1 MSEASSVE
9 EILGKAKEEEGRYEW
24 LKAADCYQK
33 ALTTVAETDFLG
45 KGQILEDLAYVV
57 YKAAFQAEGSIEFKA
72 GVAKALVHYEEAR
85 GIYQGSFDVRKMPRI
100 CRCNAMIAF
109 AGYWLATTAA
119 ERRRSIEECWALT
132 KQALESFTPGEKWEF
147 GKTFTQLSLSNY
159 LLSFFLDADGYD
171 SCRNAI
177 NEGIRYGEQAIA
189 FLSQLGD
196 QFHLAKAYAQTA
208 IYKEIFGMNSPPPA
222 DRERLEQEALS
233 YGSKAKQLS
242 EEAALL
248 ECYYLL
254 GIDLDSDRITADA
267 AKSLDY
273 ARKAKDKF
281 AIGGAFTS
289 LSMNALYKSTTVQ
302 DSDKRAELLTN
313 ALDYATNARNEFAK
327 LAWISIVYVS
337 DFWVDAL
344 YIRYFLLLASDETDL
359 PKRRD
364 LLQKAAD
371 SAPEAFKLAE
381 ESGTLMA
388 SMYVHTQLS
397 RVYFSLANT
406 QTDSE
411 QKKKMLEQAL
421 QHLSESTRMLERCGP
436 FLDFTMG
443 VRHSLLAD
451 IKWQI
456 ANLTADL
463 EDRKNLLR
471 EAIRLKQ
478 DALNLMSKDLS
489 GIYSESK
496 LYYPSY
502 GSHQFEYAEMLNSFF
517 KLTGEKDL
525 SEKAVEAYGQAA
537 ETFRGLAF
545 VSRSAE
551 CWWRIAQ
558 AYDVQG
564 EFSKAA
570 ESFAAASEEFKE
582 AATSIPK
589 LKDLYGELSVYMEA
603 WKEIEQGKH
612 GHKRQEYCLA
622 QNHFEKAADL
632 HKSSKHWC
640 YLTQNYAAWARME
653 NAEEQSRKGLEEEA
667 HEGFQLSS
675 DLFGEANREIRAH
688 LGKIED
694 ADERQ
699 LATSMLKATESRRLY
714 CKARIAI
721 EEAKVLDKTGEH
733 DLSARQYG
741 LAAKMFSKLTEELE
755 SETDKGECQFT
766 ACLSMA
772 WQKMAEAEAE
782 ESPQHYE
789 EASRLFEKA
798 KDFGQSEKT
807 RALVL
812 GHSHFCKALEA
823 GRRFVD
829 TRDMAEYAK
838 AVQQLESATS
848 YYLKAGLQS
857 ASEYTKA
864 TRLVFDAFV
873 HMGNAALEVDPEKR
887 TRLYMVSE
895 KALEASADSYMK
907 AGDHSRREQ
916 ALKLLEKAREQR
928 ELAISLAEVL
938 RAPIVASTTSFPA
951 PTPTSE
957 KAVGLERFEHAEVN
971 ANLILSRRELRIGES
986 VDLEIELANPGKG
999 QALLTQIEE
1008 AFPESFD
1015 LTTKLESYR
1024 VEGHNINMKG
1034 RRLDPL
1040 KTEEVKFSVKPKHKG
1055 SFTVRPRILYLD
1067 ENGKAKSHQ
1076 PEPLT
1081 ITVKELGIKGW
1092 ITGEA

>member
-1 MSEASSVE
+1 MSETSNVD
-9 EILGKAKEEEGRYEW
+9 EILGKAKEDEGRYEW
-24 LKAADCYQK
+24 LKAADCYRK
-33 ALTTVAETDFLG
+33 ALTAVAETDCLK
-45 KGQILEDLAYVV
+45 KGEISEKLAYAV
-57 YKAAFQAEGSIEFKA
+57 YKAAFQAENSHEFRAEMTKA
-72 GVAKALVHYEEAR
+72 SVSYEEAR
-85 GIYQGSFDVRKMPRI
+85 ATHEKSLDTGKMPRI
-100 CRCNAMIAF
+100 YRCNAMIAF
-109 AGYWLATTAA
+109 AGYWLAKTAA
-119 ERRRSIEECWALT
+119 ERRRLLEKCWALA
-132 KQALESFTPGEKWEF
+132 KRALESFTPGERLEF

-159 LLSFFLDADGYD
+159 LLSFFLDAEGYD

-208 IYKEIFGMNSPPPA
+208 IYKDIFGLNSRDPA
-222 DRERLEQEALS
+222 DQERIEQEALS
-233 YGSKAKQLS
+233 YASKAKQLS

-248 ECYYLL
+248 ECYYFL
-254 GIDLDSDRITADA
+254 GTDMGSDGITADA
-267 AKSLDY
+267 AKSLEY
-273 ARKAKDKF
+273 ARKAKDRF
-281 AIGGAFTS
+281 AIGGAFTI
-289 LSMNALYKSTTVQ
+289 LSINALSKSTTVE
-302 DSDKRAELLTN
+302 DSDKRVELLKK

-327 LAWISIVYVS
+327 LAWISIVYS
-337 DFWVDAL
+337 TDWWVDAP
-344 YIRYFLLLASDETDL
+344 YIRYFLLLASNETDL

-364 LLQKAAD
+364 LLQKAVD

-388 SMYVHTQLS
+388 SMYVRTILS
-397 RVYFSLANT
+397 RVYFYLAST
-406 QTDSE
+406 QSDSE

-421 QHLSESTRMLERCGP
+421 QHLSESIRMLELCGP
-436 FLDFTMG
+436 FNNFPAG
-443 VRHSLLAD
+443 VRHGLLAD
-451 IKWQI
+451 IKGQI
-456 ANLTADL
+456 ANLTADS
-463 EDRKNLLR
+463 EDQRNLLR
-471 EAIRLKQ
+471 EATRLKK
-478 DALNLMSKDLS
+478 DALNLMSKDIS
-489 GIYSESK
+489 GVYSESK
-496 LYYPSY
+496 YYYPVY
-502 GSHQFEYAEMLNSFF
+502 GSQQFEYAEMLNSLF

-525 SEKAVEAYGQAA
+525 SDKAVETYGQAA
-537 ETFRGLAF
+537 ETFRGLDFAG
-545 VSRSAE
+545 RSAE
-551 CWWRIAQ
+551 CCWRIAQ
-558 AYDVQG
+558 AYDAQG
-564 EFSKAA
+564 EFSRAA
-570 ESFAAASEEFKE
+570 ESFAAASEEFME
-582 AATSIPK
+582 AATSVPR

-612 GHKRQEYCLA
+612 GHKRQEYGLA

-640 YLTQNYAAWARME
+640 YLTQNYKAWARME

-667 HEGFQLSS
+667 CEGFQVSS
-675 DLFGEANREIRAH
+675 DIFGEANREIRAH

-694 ADERQ
+694 ADEGQ

-721 EEAKVLDKTGEH
+721 EEAKTLDKKGEH
-733 DLSARQYG
+733 DSSACQYG
-741 LAAKMFSKLTEELE
+741 LAVKMFGKLAEELE
-755 SETDKGECQFT
+755 SETDKRECQFI
-766 ACLSMA
+766 ACLCMA

-782 ESPQHYE
+782 ESPEHYE

-798 KDFGQSEKT
+798 KDLGQSEKT

-823 GRRFVD
+823 GRRFAD
-829 TRDMAEYAK
+829 TRDIAEYAK

-857 ASEYTKA
+857 ASEYIKA

-873 HMGNAALEVDPEKR
+873 HMGNAALEVDPDKR

-971 ANLILSRRELRIGES
+971 ANLILSRRELRVGEN
-986 VDLEIELANPGKG
+986 VDLEIELANAGKG

-1015 LTTKLESYR
+1015 LETKLESYR
-1024 VEGHNINMKG
+1024 IEGHNINMKG

-1040 KTEEVKFSVKPKHKG
+1040 KTEEVKFSVRPKHRG
-1055 SFTVRPRILYLD
+1055 SFTLHPRILYLD
-1067 ENGKAKSHQ
+1067 ENGNAKSHE
-1076 PEPLT
+1076 PEPVT

-1092 ITGEA
+1092 ITGDT

>member
-9 EILGKAKEEEGRYEW
+9 EILAKAKEEEGQYEW
-24 LKAADCYQK
+24 LKAADCYHK
-33 ALTTVAETDFLG
+33 ALTALAETDFLR
-45 KGQILEDLAYVV
+45 KGEISEKLAYAV
-57 YKAAFQAEGSIEFKA
+57 YKAAFQAEDSHEFRAEMTKA
-72 GVAKALVHYEEAR
+72 SASYEEAR
-85 GIYQGSFDVRKMPRI
+85 ATYEKSLDTRKMPKI
-100 CRCNAMIAF
+100 YRCNAMIAF
-109 AGYWLATTAA
+109 ARYWLANTAA
-119 ERRRSIEECWALT
+119 ERRKWVEECWALT

-147 GKTFTQLSLSNY
+147 GKTFTQLSLSDF

-177 NEGIRYGEQAIA
+177 DEGIRYGEQAIA
-189 FLSQLGD
+189 CLSQLED

-208 IYKEIFGMNSPPPA
+208 IYKDIFGLNSRAPA
-222 DRERLEQEALS
+222 DQERIEQEALS
-233 YGSKAKQLS
+233 YASKAKQLS

-248 ECYYLL
+248 ECYYFL
-254 GIDLDSDRITADA
+254 GTDMGSDGITADA
-267 AKSLDY
+267 AKSLEY
-273 ARKAKDKF
+273 ARKAKDRF
-281 AIGGAFTS
+281 AIGGAFTI
-289 LSMNALYKSTTVQ
+289 LSFNALSKSITVE
-302 DSDKRAELLTN
+302 DSDKRAELLKKI
-313 ALDYATNARNEFAK
+313 LDYATNARNEFAK
-327 LAWISIVYVS
+327 LAWISIVYSS
-337 DFWVDAL
+337 DLWVDAP

-359 PKRRD
+359 RKRRD
-364 LLQKAAD
+364 LLQKAVD

-388 SMYVHTQLS
+388 SMYVHTILS
-397 RVYFSLANT
+397 RVYFFLANT
-406 QTDSE
+406 QVDSE
-411 QKKKMLEQAL
+411 QKKMLEQAL
-421 QHLSESTRMLERCGP
+421 QHLSESIRMLELCGP
-436 FLDFTMG
+436 FLSFPMG
-443 VRHSLLAD
+443 ARHGLLAD

-456 ANLTADL
+456 ANLTTDS
-463 EDRKNLLR
+463 EDRRNLLR
-471 EAIRLKQ
+471 EAARLKQ
-478 DALNLMSKDLS
+478 DALNIMSKDIS

-496 LYYPSY
+496 YYYPIY
-502 GSHQFEYAEMLNSFF
+502 GSQQFEYAEMLSSLF

-525 SEKAVEAYGQAA
+525 LDKAVEAYGQAA
-537 ETFRGLAF
+537 ETFRGLDF
-545 VSRSAE
+545 VGRSAE
-551 CWWRIAQ
+551 CCWRIAQ
-558 AYDVQG
+558 AYDAQG

-570 ESFAAASEEFKE
+570 ESFATASKEFNE
-582 AATSIPK
+582 AATSVPR

-612 GHKRQEYCLA
+612 GHKRQEYGLA

-640 YLTQNYAAWARME
+640 YLTQNYKAWARME

-667 HEGFQLSS
+667 REGLQVSS

-694 ADERQ
+694 VDERQ

-721 EEAKVLDKTGEH
+721 EEAKVLDKKGEH
-733 DLSARQYG
+733 DSSAVQYG
-741 LAAKMFSKLTEELE
+741 LAAKMFGKLTEELD
-755 SETDKGECQFT
+755 SETDKEECRFI
-766 ACLSMA
+766 ACLCMA

-782 ESPQHYE
+782 ESPEHYE

-798 KDFGQSEKT
+798 KDLGQSEKT

-823 GRRFVD
+823 GSRFVD
-829 TRDMAEYAK
+829 TRDMAEYVK

-887 TRLYMVSE
+887 TRLYRVSE

-951 PTPTSE
+951 PIPTSE

-971 ANLILSRRELRIGES
+971 ANLILSRRELRVGES

-1067 ENGKAKSHQ
+1067 ENGNAKSHQ

>member
-24 LKAADCYQK
+24 LKAADCYRK
-33 ALTTVAETDFLG
+33 ALTAVAETDFLR
-45 KGQILEDLAYVV
+45 KGEISERLAYSV
-57 YKAAFQAEGSIEFKA
+57 YKAAFQAEDSHEFRAEMTKA
-72 GVAKALVHYEEAR
+72 SASYEEAR
-85 GIYQGSFDVRKMPRI
+85 ATYEKSLDTGKMPRI
-100 CRCNAMIAF
+100 HRCSAMIAF

-119 ERRRSIEECWALT
+119 ERRKWVEECWALT
-132 KQALESFTPGEKWEF
+132 KQALESFTPGEKLEF

-171 SCRNAI
+171 SCRNVI

-189 FLSQLGD
+189 CLSQLGD

-208 IYKEIFGMNSPPPA
+208 IYKDIFGLNSPAPA
-222 DRERLEQEALS
+222 DQERIEQEALS
-233 YGSKAKQLS
+233 CASKAKQLS

-248 ECYYLL
+248 ECYFLV
-254 GIDLDSDRITADA
+254 GTDMGSDGMIADA
-267 AKSLDY
+267 AKSLEY

-281 AIGGAFTS
+281 AIGGAFTI
-289 LSMNALYKSTTVQ
+289 LSFNTLSKSATVE
-302 DSDKRAELLTN
+302 DSDKRGELLKK
-313 ALDYATNARNEFAK
+313 ALDYALNARNEFAK
-327 LAWISIVYVS
+327 LAWTSIVYS
-337 DFWVDAL
+337 PDLWVDAP

-359 PKRRD
+359 LKRRD
-364 LLQKAAD
+364 LLQKAVD
-371 SAPEAFKLAE
+371 SAPVAFKLAD

-388 SMYVHTQLS
+388 SMYVHTVLS
-397 RVYFSLANT
+397 RVYFFLANM
-406 QTDSE
+406 QVDSE
-411 QKKKMLEQAL
+411 QRKKMLEQAL
-421 QHLSESTRMLERCGP
+421 QHLSESIRMLELCAP
-436 FLDFTMG
+436 FLNFTVG
-443 VRHSLLAD
+443 TRHSLLAD

-456 ANLTADL
+456 ANLTADS

-489 GIYSESK
+489 GILSESK
-496 LYYPSY
+496 HCYPVY
-502 GSHQFEYAEMLNSFF
+502 GSHQFEYAEMLSSLF

-525 SEKAVEAYGQAA
+525 SEKAVEVYGQAA
-537 ETFRGLAF
+537 ETFRGLDF
-545 VSRSAE
+545 VGRSAE
-551 CWWRIAQ
+551 CCWRIAQ
-558 AYDVQG
+558 AYDAQG

-582 AATSIPK
+582 VATSVPR

-612 GHKRQEYCLA
+612 YHKRQEYGLA

-640 YLTQNYAAWARME
+640 YLTQNYKAWARME

-667 HEGFQLSS
+667 REGFQVSS

-694 ADERQ
+694 VDERQ
-699 LATSMLKATESRRLY
+699 LATSMLKATGSRRLY

-721 EEAKVLDKTGEH
+721 EEAKVLDKKGEH
-733 DLSARQYG
+733 DSSAVQYG
-741 LAAKMFSKLTEELE
+741 LAAKMLGKLTEELD
-755 SETDKGECQFT
+755 SETDKEECRFI
-766 ACLSMA
+766 ACLCMA

-782 ESPQHYE
+782 ESPEHYE

-798 KDFGQSEKT
+798 KDLGQSEKT

-928 ELAISLAEVL
+928 ELAILLQKSCAHRLWLL
-938 RAPIVASTTSFPA
+938 RHRFQHRYRPQRKPLVWRGLST
-951 PTPTSE
+951 
-957 KAVGLERFEHAEVN
+957 
-971 ANLILSRRELRIGES
+971 
-986 VDLEIELANPGKG
+986 
-999 QALLTQIEE
+999 
-1008 AFPESFD
+1008 
-1015 LTTKLESYR
+1015 
-1024 VEGHNINMKG
+1024 
-1034 RRLDPL
+1034 L
-1040 KTEEVKFSVKPKHKG
+1040 K
-1055 SFTVRPRILYLD
+1055 
-1067 ENGKAKSHQ
+1067 
-1076 PEPLT
+1076 
-1081 ITVKELGIKGW
+1081 
-1092 ITGEA
+1092 